1 MRYCTTKH
9 QNYTCRVYN
18 RNSSFFIKMP
28 PKAATKVV
36 NTSGWDPRPWTRPG
50 LGEEQVMEIK
60 DAFDLFDKDRSG
72 EITIGEMLEAMRSLG
87 YDVEHGE
94 AAEHVKNL
102 DKDGSGALEFNE
114 FYELLTARFSENTTR
129 DELQRVFTLFD
140 TDKTGEVSLANMRAI
155 ADMVGDNV
163 SDDELGDI
171 VLKNDMDNDG
181 KLTFDDFYNVLTKKS
196 FDQVG

>member
-1 MRYCTTKH
+1 MGKI
-9 QNYTCRVYN
+9 QKNIN
-18 RNSSFFIKMP
+18 KMSK
-28 PKAATKVV
+28 KAQSKVV

-72 EITIGEMLEAMRSLG
+72 EITVGEMLDAMRSLG
-87 YDVEHGE
+87 YDTEHGD
-94 AAEHVKNL
+94 AAQHVKNL

-114 FYELLTARFSENTTR
+114 FYELLTARFSENTTKE
-129 DELQRVFTLFD
+129 ELQRVFSLFD
-140 TDKTGEVSLANMRAI
+140 TDGTGNISVANMRAV
-155 ADMVGDNV
+155 ADQVGDQV

-181 KLTFDDFYNVLTKKS
+181 LLNFEDFYNVLTKKS
-196 FDQVG
+196 FE

>member
-1 MRYCTTKH
+1 MESKLFVKPTST
-9 QNYTCRVYN
+9 
-18 RNSSFFIKMP
+18 MP
-28 PKAATKVV
+28 PKAKPIAT
-36 NTSGWDPRPWTRPG
+36 NASGWDPRPWTRPG
-50 LGEEQVMEIK
+50 LGEEQVLGIK

-72 EITIGEMLEAMRSLG
+72 EITVGEMLEAMRSLG
-87 YDVEHGE
+87 YDTEHGE

-114 FYELLTARFSENTTR
+114 FYELLTARFSENTTK

-140 TDKTGEVSLANMRAI
+140 TDKTGEISLANMRAI
-155 ADMVGDNV
+155 ADIVGDNV

-181 KLTFDDFYNVLTKKS
+181 KLTFEDFYAVLTKKA
-196 FDQVG
+196 FD

>member
-1 MRYCTTKH
+1 MG
-9 QNYTCRVYN
+9 N
-18 RNSSFFIKMP
+18 RNSSFFIQMP

-36 NTSGWDPRPWTRPG
+36 NTSGWDARPWTRPG

-72 EITIGEMLEAMRSLG
+72 EITVGEMLDAMRSLG
-87 YDVEHGE
+87 YDTEHGE
-94 AAEHVKNL
+94 AAEHVKSL

-114 FYELLTARFSENTTR
+114 FYDLLTARFSENTTKE
-129 DELQRVFTLFD
+129 ELQRVFKLFD
-140 TDKTGEVSLANMRAI
+140 TDNTGSISVANMRAI
-155 ADMVGDNV
+155 ADQVGDQV

-181 KLTFDDFYNVLTKKS
+181 KLTFEDFYNVLTKKS
-196 FDQVG
+196 FDKTFVSCNFKFLSFF

>member
-1 MRYCTTKH
+1 MGNHKKTLQH
-9 QNYTCRVYN
+9 SN
-18 RNSSFFIKMP
+18 MP
-28 PKAATKVV
+28 PKAQSKVV

-87 YDVEHGE
+87 YD
-94 AAEHVKNL
+94 AEHVKNL

-140 TDKTGEVSLANMRAI
+140 TDKTGEISLANMRAI
-155 ADMVGDNV
+155 ADQVGDQV

-171 VLKNDMDNDG
+171 VLKNDMNNDG
-181 KLTFDDFYNVLTKKS
+181 QLTFEDFYNVLTKKS
-196 FDQVG
+196 FD

>member
-1 MRYCTTKH
+1 MG
-9 QNYTCRVYN
+9 N

-140 TDKTGEVSLANMRAI
+140 TDKTGEISLANMRAI
-155 ADMVGDNV
+155 ADQV

-171 VLKNDMDNDG
+171 VLKNDMNNDG
-181 KLTFDDFYNVLTKKS
+181 QLTFDDFYNVL
-196 FDQVG
+196 

>member
-1 MRYCTTKH
+1 MGI
-9 QNYTCRVYN
+9 
-18 RNSSFFIKMP
+18 NSKVFDSYKMP
-28 PKAATKVV
+28 PKKASTVV
-36 NTSGWDPRPWTRPG
+36 NTSGWDPRPWCRPG

-72 EITIGEMLEAMRSLG
+72 EITVGEMLEAMRSLG
-87 YDVEHGE
+87 YDTEAGE
-94 AAEHVKNL
+94 AAEHVKSL

-114 FYELLTARFSENTTR
+114 FYELLTARFSENTSK
-129 DELQRVFTLFD
+129 DELQSVFSLFD
-140 TDKTGEVSLANMRAI
+140 TDKTGEISLANMRAI
-155 ADMVGDNV
+155 ADTVGDNV

-196 FDQVG
+196 

>member
-1 MRYCTTKH
+1 MGI
-9 QNYTCRVYN
+9 N
-18 RNSSFFIKMP
+18 RQSVKMS
-28 PKAATKVV
+28 KKTQKVV

-72 EITIGEMLEAMRSLG
+72 EITVGEMLEAMRSLG
-87 YDVEHGE
+87 YDTEGGE
-94 AAEHVKNL
+94 ATEHVKNL

-114 FYELLTARFSENTTR
+114 FYELLTARFSENTSKE
-129 DELQRVFTLFD
+129 ELQRVFGLFD
-140 TDKTGEVSLANMRAI
+140 TDKTGEITLANMRAI
-155 ADMVGDNV
+155 ADQVGDQV

-181 KLTFDDFYNVLTKKS
+181 KLTFEDFYNVLTKKS
-196 FDQVG
+196 FD